1 MNMELEIVGLT
12 KRYGTKEALKGI
24 DLKLSPGVYG
34 LLGPNG
40 AGKSTL
46 MNILVGNLRPTSGW
60 VYFNKENIQDL
71 GADFREC
78 IGYMPQ
84 QQAFYPGFTV
94 EQFLFYFASLHGM
107 KKTDAVD
114 RIRWVLSMM
123 ALSDVRTKQIRTLS
137 GGMKQR
143 LLLAQSIVHD
153 PDVLILDEP
162 TAGLDPMQRIAIRN
176 LIGQIALN
184 KIVIIST
191 HVISDVEFIANEL
204 ILLSQGEMLCCTPPP
219 MLLRQL
225 EGKVWT
231 VNIKDHDVDSIR
243 DMGIV
248 CGMVRNADGISVR
261 LLSNQCPPVPCEQSR
276 PCLEDVYLH
285 YFGEVSL

>member
-1 MNMELEIVGLT
+1 MELKISGLT
-12 KRYGTKEALKGI
+12 KQYGTKEALKGI
-24 DLKLSPGVYG
+24 DLMLSPGIYG

-46 MNILVGNLRPTSGW
+46 MNILVGNLSPTSGAI
-60 VYFNKENIQDL
+60 YFNKENIQYL
-71 GADFREC
+71 NADFRKR

-94 EQFLFYFASLHGM
+94 EQYLFYFASLHGM
-107 KKTDAVD
+107 TKAKAID
-114 RIRWVLSMM
+114 RIQWVLSLL
-123 ALSDVRTKQIRTLS
+123 ALSDVRKKQIRTLS

-153 PDVLILDEP
+153 PDILVLDEP
-162 TAGLDPMQRIAIRN
+162 TAGLDPMQRIAVRN
-176 LIGQIALN
+176 LIGQIAMD

-191 HVISDVEFIANEL
+191 HVISDVEFIAKDL
-204 ILLSQGEMLCCTPPP
+204 ILLSHGEILCRETPHI
-219 MLLRQL
+219 LLQQL
-225 EGKVWT
+225 EGKIWNVI
-231 VNIKDHDVDSIR
+231 VRDHDVDSVR
-243 DMGIV
+243 DMGII
-248 CGMVRNADGISVR
+248 CGMARDAEGIRVR
-261 LLSNQCPPVPCEQSR
+261 LLSDQCPSVPCEQGQ